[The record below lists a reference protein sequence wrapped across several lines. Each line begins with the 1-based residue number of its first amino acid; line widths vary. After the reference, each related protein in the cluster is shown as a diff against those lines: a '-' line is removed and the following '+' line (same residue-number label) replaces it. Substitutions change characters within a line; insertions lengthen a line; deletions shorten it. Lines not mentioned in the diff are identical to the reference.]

1 METQQE
7 YNKEIEAMAR
17 EALRIADK
25 IRVPHND
32 TGEIL
37 DYADGLKIL
46 IAEQCEQVLENGD
59 IRLNDL
65 EDFSSSDHRYHDRL
79 YIRGYWLNDYTD
91 RSYHDNEV
99 DGTTTHGLK
108 MLHDDVSA
116 VVAKMLMPHDCQ
128 CWNCEAQEALVNA

>member
-91 RSYHDNEV
+91 D
-99 DGTTTHGLK
+99 TPHGLK